1 MNKKDL
7 TAEEYLKD
15 LIYEFDQKYTDIE
28 SAYFL
33 FKLNVLL
40 LKIRT
45 EKRGK

>member
-1 MNKKDL
+1 MNNKDL
-7 TAEEYLKD
+7 TAEEYLKE
-15 LIYEFDQKYTDIE
+15 LMYEFEQKYTDIE